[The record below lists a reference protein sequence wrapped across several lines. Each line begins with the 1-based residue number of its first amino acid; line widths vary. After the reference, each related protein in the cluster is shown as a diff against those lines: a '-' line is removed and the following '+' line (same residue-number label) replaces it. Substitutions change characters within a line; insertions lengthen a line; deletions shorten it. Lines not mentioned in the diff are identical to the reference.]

1 MNSNSLRNPAPS
13 NGLKDWPALGR
24 HASHSEPN
32 RLPGPGIGQLMA
44 PSHSNNVHQ
53 LMANPN
59 ASYPFF
65 CGAFQN
71 GWQQAYTEGMPMF
84 INLQNDRGE
93 KTTISGRHQSHNI
106 MASLQVLNYYLTL
119 GSCDP
124 VYIENHI
131 RKHRLNRSLIP
142 MYPTKE
148 ELAKRFPTY
157 FNKVNQLA
165 EGPSQKYDDGS
176 GLQEAHVKT
185 ITSSGAATADKVVP
199 QNMYT
204 SLTNSPSKGD
214 QQDYSVRTDQQ
225 KSLLK
230 EKLRV
235 LRDTMFIEDFNN
247 KWKFMGVILTDMDL
261 NSRYQKLFN
270 LNVRGRSRIFNV
282 WNSTST
288 NDNSR
293 IHGRRDHVQKGD
305 ELYFTLKKVKGDA
318 NTYVTPDGTMMP
330 IIPSGDTTTFNFT
343 GVTGDITL
351 DSENTFWQLVPTRK
365 TLTNINDDDKGLLLN
380 SNVVFPRRVGNIK
393 SYQKTSIEH
402 NIHVGKVLNSIS
414 KRPEQYFTSKACRE
428 HTQMILLP
436 MLEIAIR
443 IGGQNW

>member
-13 NGLKDWPALGR
+13 NGFKDWPALGR

-32 RLPGPGIGQLMA
+32 QLPGPGIGQLMA

-65 CGAFQN
+65 VGAFQN

-142 MYPTKE
+142 MYPTKA

-157 FNKVNQLA
+157 FNSVNQLS
-165 EGPSQKYDDGS
+165 EGPSEKYRDTAGA
-176 GLQEAHVKT
+176 LKEAHSKVDPTNATK
-185 ITSSGAATADKVVP
+185 ITADKVVP

-204 SLTNSPSKGD
+204 SLTEDPD
-214 QQDYSVRTDQQ
+214 QLDQDDYSKEPDQQ
-225 KSLLK
+225 KALLK
-230 EKLRV
+230 ESKV
-235 LRDTMFIEDFNN
+235 QNIE
-247 KWKFMGVILTDMDL
+247 KSQMYRAKFME
-261 NSRYQKLFN
+261 Q
-270 LNVRGRSRIFNV
+270 
-282 WNSTST
+282 
-288 NDNSR
+288 
-293 IHGRRDHVQKGD
+293 
-305 ELYFTLKKVKGDA
+305 A
-318 NTYVTPDGTMMP
+318 
-330 IIPSGDTTTFNFT
+330 
-343 GVTGDITL
+343 
-351 DSENTFWQLVPTRK
+351 QLAKREEG
-365 TLTNINDDDKGLLLN
+365 I
-380 SNVVFPRRVGNIK
+380 S
-393 SYQKTSIEH
+393 SA
-402 NIHVGKVLNSIS
+402 SIS
-414 KRPEQYFTSKACRE
+414 EGRNRGSMVVNRY
-428 HTQMILLP
+428 L
-436 MLEIAIR
+436 
-443 IGGQNW
+443 

>member
-13 NGLKDWPALGR
+13 NGFKDWPALGR

-32 RLPGPGIGQLMA
+32 QLPGPGIGQLMA

-142 MYPTKE
+142 MYPTKA

-157 FNKVNQLA
+157 FNSVNQLS
-165 EGPSQKYDDGS
+165 EGPSEKFRDATGALKETHEKTGS
-176 GLQEAHVKT
+176 AEKL
-185 ITSSGAATADKVVP
+185 VP
-199 QNMYT
+199 RNMYT
-204 SLTNSPSKGD
+204 SLTSATTSAN
-214 QQDYSVRTDQQ
+214 QRDYETRTDAQEA
-225 KSLLK
+225 LLK

-235 LRDTMFIEDFNN
+235 LRDIMFIEDFNS

-288 NDNSR
+288 NDKSR

-330 IIPSGDTTTFNFT
+330 IIPSGDTTTFNFAGAT
-343 GVTGDITL
+343 PINITL
-351 DSENTFWQLVPTRK
+351 DSENMFWQLVPTRK
-365 TLTNINDDDKGLLLN
+365 TLTNINDDDKSLILK
-380 SNVVFPRRVGNIK
+380 SSSKFPRAVGNIK
-393 SYQKTSIEH
+393 NYQKSSVEH
-402 NIHVGKVLNSIS
+402 DIHVGKVLNSIS